1 MLELMERVVSDGDF
15 IAGMFAGAFCF
26 WIGCVAAG

>member
-1 MLELMERVVSDGDF
+1 MLELVQNGEF

-26 WIGCVAAG
+26 WIGCVAAR